1 MKRKQMKIGWQWK
14 KDVWEK
20 IWEWIKRIRK
30 VVTIISIWFVIGLII
45 NQQKLQISNKIQA
58 WAIVTLVF
66 ITGIYAYQTHK
77 TVKEA
82 EKRRKADYWERR
94 IKEFYKPFWDILNT
108 MRNEIK
114 IDTFGERRTEEIL
127 KDVEDFYW
135 KRRYMIP
142 IDTSNKINELHTDLF
157 IASIDIAQLDNKE
170 VKKLLRQLRMA
181 ESKVRTIIV
190 DEWKSIE
197 ASIRKIYGY

>member
-127 KDVEDFYW
+127 
-135 KRRYMIP
+135 RC
-142 IDTSNKINELHTDLF
+142 
-157 IASIDIAQLDNKE
+157 
-170 VKKLLRQLRMA
+170 
-181 ESKVRTIIV
+181 
-190 DEWKSIE
+190 
-197 ASIRKIYGY
+197 

>member
-1 MKRKQMKIGWQWK
+1 
-14 KDVWEK
+14 
-20 IWEWIKRIRK
+20 
-30 VVTIISIWFVIGLII
+30 
-45 NQQKLQISNKIQA
+45 
-58 WAIVTLVF
+58 
-66 ITGIYAYQTHK
+66 
-77 TVKEA
+77 
-82 EKRRKADYWERR
+82 
-94 IKEFYKPFWDILNT
+94 
-108 MRNEIK
+108 
-114 IDTFGERRTEEIL
+114 
-127 KDVEDFYW
+127 
-135 KRRYMIP
+135 MIP